1 MLNTHLLTGR
11 LRAKAVA
18 DYGFLGWAVLKQL
31 VDAKCC
37 HDMRSKASRCT
48 FTSIFNADEKSP
60 RNTRAAAK
68 AGPEADALMQ
78 SIHTLCKDIMI
89 IGDDHWW
96 ALGRGSSFL
105 KTPPGCLEQ
114 VRHRDFYPFRTAPQR
129 VSSGRRNRPCSV
141 IVALQD
147 NSGVK
152 IYDQEGQGFVVE
164 MSIGDVLIFA
174 GDVPHNGL
182 ESRSHDDNV
191 RLFAYFPTRLAEVPW
206 STKGCE
212 ESRINV
218 NKHEVLFETTNKP
231 GKKRGRGAVASCEE
245 GLTVDRLLDLT
256 DPQLHTFRSEEYG
269 KFLYD
274 RMKCKFYHFSYEMW
288 YSGIDTAKIRPDDK
302 SVHTGRGSRYA
313 SCVPAVARDLYRHCE
328 HFSQDDFWFD
338 LDDLDPDPDS
348 SVDRRKACKALL
360 SKYRKDCAYCVPC
373 KAQ

>member
-1 MLNTHLLTGR
+1 MLNTHLLTAR

-37 HDMRSKASRCT
+37 RDMQLLASRCK

-78 SIHTLCKDIMI
+78 SIHSLCKELLI
-89 IGDDHWW
+89 IGDDHLW

-114 VRHRDFYPFRTAPQR
+114 VGHRDFYPFRTVRQR
-129 VSSGRRNRPCSV
+129 VSAGRRNRPCSV

-152 IYDQEGQGFVVE
+152 IYDQEGQGFIVE
-164 MSIGDVLIFA
+164 MSIGDVLVFA

-182 ESRSHDDNV
+182 ESRAHDDNV

-218 NKHEVLFETTNKP
+218 NKHEVQVGTTTTP
-231 GKKRGRGAVASCEE
+231 VKKLKLSRGAVASCEE
-245 GLTVDRLLDLT
+245 DLTVDRLLDLT

-274 RMKCKFYHFSYEMW
+274 RMKSKFYHFSYEMW
-288 YSGIDTAKIRPDDK
+288 YSGIDTAKIRPEDK
-302 SVHTGRGSRYA
+302 SVHTGCCSRYA
-313 SCVPAVARDLYRHCE
+313 SSVPVVARDLYSHCE
-328 HFSQDDFWFD
+328 HFLQDDFWFD
-338 LDDLDPDPDS
+338 LADPDPDS
-348 SVDRRKACKALL
+348 KVDRRKAWKALL